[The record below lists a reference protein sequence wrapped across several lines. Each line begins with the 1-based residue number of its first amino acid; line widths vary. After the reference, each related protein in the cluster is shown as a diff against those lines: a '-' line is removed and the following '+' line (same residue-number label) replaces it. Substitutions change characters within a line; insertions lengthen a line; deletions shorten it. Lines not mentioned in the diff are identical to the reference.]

1 MPPSALSLRHL
12 SGPRSG
18 ETDRFEAPVAIGSD
32 PASGILVPGAAACH
46 AMIMEQRGDV
56 VVHDAGSGLGT
67 FLAGEAVHEAVLR
80 DGDVLQLGNGGPRLR
95 FQHNASEHGLLP
107 RPLRATLAGLS
118 LGQRLARLVHGPAA
132 HPSRAFR
139 VAIAVALTASALVLL
154 WSQWQA
160 VRLEREVKRLNEAM
174 LAADSERRA
183 FAARID
189 TERRRADRMRRN
201 LQSRIEDYRKREEE
215 LNGELAAASSGEV
228 RSLREELSL
237 TRTRLV
243 TLEGERAAGER
254 IIREYGAGVCL
265 IQGSY
270 AFYDGDGKPLRYR
283 VDENGQAVRDDD
295 GNLTLG
301 AAEKGPVYTVD
312 YFGTGFLVDRHGRLL
327 TNRHVAEPWWK
338 DEMAQTLGEQGYT
351 PRFVL
356 FRAFFPREQ
365 EPFEL
370 ETDSNAANVDLSLVR
385 IELRGRKIPVLP
397 LDRSGQGAV
406 AGQPVVVVGYP
417 TGLEAILAKADTGVV
432 QTILGAH
439 GTNSER
445 VAEALGRQGLIRP
458 STTQG
463 HIGDVTKTDIV
474 FDASTTQGGSGGPVF
489 NKSGQV
495 VGVEY
500 AVLTKFRGNS
510 FGVPIA
516 YALEL
521 LAAPKRKG

>member
-1 MPPSALSLRHL
+1 MALLSIHHL
-12 SGPRSG
+12 SGARSG
-18 ETDRFEAPVAIGSD
+18 DTERFEPPIAIGSD

-46 AMIMEQRGDV
+46 AMIMEQHGDL
-56 VVHDAGSGLGT
+56 VVHDAGSGFGT

-80 DGDVLQLGNGGPRLR
+80 DGDVLELGRGGPRLR
-95 FQHNASEHGLLP
+95 LLREEAQRGLLP
-107 RPLRATLAGLS
+107 RPMRVKLGGLKV
-118 LGQRLARLVHGPAA
+118 GERLTRFIHGPAA
-132 HPSRAFR
+132 HTSRAFR
-139 VAIAVALTASALVLL
+139 VAIAVALTASALVLS

-160 VRLEREVKRLNEAM
+160 RRLEHEVRRLNDAM
-174 LAADSERRA
+174 RAADAERRS
-183 FAARID
+183 FDERIEE
-189 TERRRADRMRRN
+189 ERRRADHLRQT
-201 LQSRIEDYRKREEE
+201 LETRIEDYRRREEE
-215 LNGELAAASSGEV
+215 LDRELTEASDGEV
-228 RSLREELSL
+228 RSLREELSV

-270 AFYDGDGKPLRYR
+270 AFYDEEGKPLRYR
-283 VDENGQAVRDDD
+283 VDENGKAIRDDD

-312 YFGTGFLVDRHGRLL
+312 YFGTGFLVDRRGRLL

-338 DEMAQTLGEQGYT
+338 DDMAKTLGEQGYA

-356 FRAFFPREQ
+356 FRAFFPREP

-370 ETDSNAANVDLSLVR
+370 EADRNAASVDLSLVK

-397 LDRSGQGAV
+397 LDRSGRGAV

-432 QTILGAH
+432 QNILGAH

-489 NKSGQV
+489 NKNGQV
-495 VGVEY
+495 VAVEY
-500 AVLTKFRGNS
+500 AVLSKFRGNS

-516 YALEL
+516 YAVEL
-521 LAAPKRKG
+521 LAAIGRKG